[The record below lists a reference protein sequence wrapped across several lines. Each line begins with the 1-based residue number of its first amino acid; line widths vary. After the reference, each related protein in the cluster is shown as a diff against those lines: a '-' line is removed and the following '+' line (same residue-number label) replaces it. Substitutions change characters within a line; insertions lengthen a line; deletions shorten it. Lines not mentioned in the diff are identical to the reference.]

1 MSQPILLD
9 TDVLIDFL
17 RGYDKAVSFVNVNLD
32 RILLSSIV
40 AAELYAGVRNG
51 NDNPHYAKSATC
63 DLGSMEIRA
72 QNPEKPVIPAKAGI
86 HFDPK
91 FLDSRFRGNDG
102 LKNPASVTM
111 ADHPLG
117 LAEVQHFT
125 DTARRMATI
134 EYQEPSKRVDT
145 GELKP

>member
-1 MSQPILLD
+1 MSRPIPLD
-9 TDVLIDFL
+9 TDVPIDFL
-17 RGYDKAVSFVNVNLD
+17 HGHDKAVSFVNVNLD
-32 RILLSSIV
+32 RIILSSIV
-40 AAELYAGVRNG
+40 AELYAGVRSG
-51 NDNPHYAKSATC
+51 NDGPDYEQISAC
-63 DLGSMEIRA
+63 DIGSMETRA
-72 QNPEKPVIPAKAGI
+72 QSPGKPVIPAKPGI
-86 HFDPK
+86 YFDPK
-91 FLDSRFRGNDG
+91 FLDSRFRGNDR

-111 ADHPLG
+111 AGHPLG